1 MSAASTLRVGV
12 IGAHWG
18 FNHIEAWRAV
28 PGVEVSAICTSRES
42 TARAAAERAGIPRAA
57 WDAVTMFADPTLDI
71 IDVTPRPTIRIPLCL
86 QALGAGKHLL
96 QPLPFA
102 IGLEAGASLRAAAKQ
117 QRVIAMVE
125 NLHRYSPAFR
135 QAKALLD
142 NGFLGQLYT
151 VNGHV
156 RTGILL
162 NPPAGYAYEWIT
174 DAASGASALRNFGA
188 HLLHVL
194 TWLFGSI
201 AAVNAGISIK
211 QPRIHFSDGSSKS
224 NETADS
230 ACVLTRYANGTTGA
244 VDLSWCTAAAE
255 GFCVDAV
262 GSLGRLI
269 IRAEGLGPQ
278 RAELWCARRADK
290 TLVPC
295 AIEERFSTVPGLPL
309 RADPRQPRTFEL
321 AAMCCAMAEAI
332 RSDGASRAEPDFDE
346 AYGVMRIVEA
356 AYASAQTGC
365 WVEVADQAGSA
376 EAAAPSLRA

>member
-1 MSAASTLRVGV
+1 MSTASTLRVGI
-12 IGAHWG
+12 IGANWG

-28 PGVEVSAICTSRES
+28 PGVEVSVICTARES

-57 WDAVTMFADPTLDI
+57 WDATTMFADPTLDI

-102 IGLEAGASLRAAAKQ
+102 IGLEAAASLRSAASQ

-135 QAKALLD
+135 QAKFLLD

-151 VNGHV
+151 VKGHV

-201 AAVNAGISIK
+201 EAVNAAISIQ

-230 ACVLTRYANGTTGA
+230 ACVLTRYANGATGV
-244 VDLSWCTAAAE
+244 VDVSWCTAAAE

-262 GSLGRLI
+262 GSLGRLV

-290 TLVPC
+290 SLMPC
-295 AIEERFSTVPGLPL
+295 PIEERFSTVPGLPL

-321 AAMCCAMAEAI
+321 AAMCSAMAEAI
-332 RSDGASRAEPDFDE
+332 RSGGASRAAPDFNE
-346 AYGVMRIVEA
+346 AYEVMRIVEA
-356 AYASAQTGC
+356 AYASVQSGC
-365 WVEVADQAGSA
+365 WVEVATHPITPAVA
-376 EAAAPSLRA
+376 TPSLRA

>member
-1 MSAASTLRVGV
+1 
-12 IGAHWG
+12 
-18 FNHIEAWRAV
+18 
-28 PGVEVSAICTSRES
+28 
-42 TARAAAERAGIPRAA
+42 
-57 WDAVTMFADPTLDI
+57 
-71 IDVTPRPTIRIPLCL
+71 
-86 QALGAGKHLL
+86 
-96 QPLPFA
+96 
-102 IGLEAGASLRAAAKQ
+102 
-117 QRVIAMVE
+117 
-125 NLHRYSPAFR
+125 
-135 QAKALLD
+135 
-142 NGFLGQLYT
+142 
-151 VNGHV
+151 
-156 RTGILL
+156 
-162 NPPAGYAYEWIT
+162 
-174 DAASGASALRNFGA
+174 
-188 HLLHVL
+188 
-194 TWLFGSI
+194 
-201 AAVNAGISIK
+201 VNAGISIK